1 MEKRISKTELR
12 EKIFQIFFASQFNKM
27 DSETL
32 EEFLNE
38 NNVLNKDD
46 VNYVNKI
53 LDLKY
58 ENEEKLEKTI
68 KKYLKENWEYSR
80 IGKIKI
86 AAIELAIIEIEN
98 GLPYK
103 IAINEIVK
111 IVKIYEDEKASKFV
125 NGILASYVR
134 ENNLD
139 K

>member
-27 DSETL
+27 DTETL

-111 IVKIYEDEKASKFV
+111 IVKIYEDEKAAKFV

>member
-27 DSETL
+27 DTETL

>member
-111 IVKIYEDEKASKFV
+111 IVKIYEDEKAAKFV